1 MRFSSKFLI
10 SGFCGIL
17 KAMNIFYEPNIKQTL
32 RLNED
37 ESRHAIK
44 VLRLSAG
51 DLLTVV
57 DGNGG
62 LYKCQIKSIN
72 NKNCEIKIVE
82 ETQNYQLRD
91 YCVHL
96 IIAPTKNLD
105 RIEWMVEKCV
115 EIGINEI
122 SFIQTRYSERKEIK
136 TNRIEKIAIGA
147 IKQSLKAFLPK
158 INEMIS
164 WKEFLK
170 TAYSENFK
178 MIAHLEEGNRKLI
191 QQIATSKSKYVVL
204 IGPEGD
210 FSKEEITQALEKGF
224 VPITLGESRLR
235 TETAGLVAC
244 HTLNVINEH

>member
-1 MRFSSKFLI
+1 
-10 SGFCGIL
+10 
-17 KAMNIFYEPNIKQTL
+17 MNIFYEPNIKQTL
-32 RLNED
+32 CLNED
-37 ESRHAIK
+37 ESRHAVK
-44 VLRLSAG
+44 VLRFAAG

-57 DGNGG
+57 DGKGG
-62 LYKCQIKSIN
+62 MYKCQIKTPN
-72 NKNCEIKIVE
+72 DKKCEIKIVE
-82 ETQNYQLRD
+82 ETQNYGLRD
-91 YCVHL
+91 YYIHL

-136 TNRIEKIAIGA
+136 TIRIEKIAVGA
-147 IKQSLKAFLPK
+147 MKQSLKAFLPK

-170 TAYSENFK
+170 KDYSETQN
-178 MIAHLEEGNRKLI
+178 MIAHLEEGDRKLI
-191 QQIATSKSKYVVL
+191 QQIAQPKGKYAVL

-210 FSKEEITQALEKGF
+210 FSPDEINQAFEKGF
-224 VPITLGESRLR
+224 VPVTLGESRLR

-244 HTLNVINEH
+244 HTLSFINERKSII

>member
-1 MRFSSKFLI
+1 
-10 SGFCGIL
+10 
-17 KAMNIFYEPNIKQTL
+17 MNIFYEPNIKQTL
-32 RLNED
+32 RLNEE
-37 ESRHAIK
+37 ESRHAVK

-51 DLLTVV
+51 DLLYVV

-62 LYKCQIKSIN
+62 LYKCQIKIPN
-72 NKNCEIKIVE
+72 EKKCEVKIIE
-82 ETQNYQLRD
+82 ETQNFGLRD
-91 YCVHL
+91 YYIHL

-136 TNRIEKIAIGA
+136 ILRVERIAIGA
-147 IKQSLKAFLPK
+147 MKQSLKAFLPK

-170 TAYSENFK
+170 KDYSENFK
-178 MIAHLEEGNRKLI
+178 MIAHLEDTDRKLI
-191 QQIATSKSKYVVL
+191 QQIVFPKSKYAIL

-210 FSKEEITQALEKGF
+210 FSPEEINQVLEKGF
-224 VPITLGESRLR
+224 VPVTLGESRLR

-244 HTLNVINEH
+244 NVLNIINQL

>member
-1 MRFSSKFLI
+1 
-10 SGFCGIL
+10 
-17 KAMNIFYEPNIKQTL
+17 MNIFYEPNIKNTL
-32 RLNED
+32 RLNEE
-37 ESRHAIK
+37 ESRHAVK

-51 DLLTVV
+51 DLLYVV
-57 DGNGG
+57 DGKGG
-62 LYKCQIKSIN
+62 LYKCQIKTLHD
-72 NKNCEIKIVE
+72 KKCEIKIVE
-82 ETQNYQLRD
+82 ETQNYGIRD
-91 YCVHL
+91 YYIHL

-136 TNRIEKIAIGA
+136 TSRIEKIAIGA
-147 IKQSLKAFLPK
+147 MKQSLKAFLPK
-158 INEMIS
+158 INVMIS

-170 TAYSENFK
+170 KDYSENFK

-191 QQIATSKSKYVVL
+191 HQIANSKSKYAIL

-210 FSKEEITQALEKGF
+210 FSPEEINQALEKGF
-224 VPITLGESRLR
+224 VPVTLGDSRLR

-244 HTLNVINEH
+244 NVLNIINQK

>member
-1 MRFSSKFLI
+1 
-10 SGFCGIL
+10 
-17 KAMNIFYEPNIKQTL
+17 MNIFYEPDIQKILQ
-32 RLNED
+32 LNNE
-37 ESRHAIK
+37 ESRHAVK

-51 DLLTVV
+51 DLLHVV
-57 DGNGG
+57 DGKGG
-62 LYKCQIKSIN
+62 FYKCQVKTPN
-72 NKNCEIKIVE
+72 DKKCEIKIVE
-82 ETQNYQLRD
+82 ETQNYGLRD
-91 YCVHL
+91 YYIHL

-136 TNRIEKIAIGA
+136 TIRIEKIAIGA
-147 IKQSLKAFLPK
+147 MKQSLKAFLPK

-170 TAYSENFK
+170 KDYSENFK
-178 MIAHLEEGNRKLI
+178 MIAHLEEGDRKLI
-191 QQIATSKSKYVVL
+191 QQIAQPKGKYAIL

-210 FSKEEITQALEKGF
+210 FSSEEINQALEKSF
-224 VPITLGESRLR
+224 VPVTLGESRLR

-244 HTLNVINEH
+244 HALNIINQL

>member
-1 MRFSSKFLI
+1 
-10 SGFCGIL
+10 
-17 KAMNIFYEPNIKQTL
+17 MNIFYEPNIKQTL
-32 RLNED
+32 CLNED
-37 ESRHAIK
+37 ESRHAVK
-44 VLRLSAG
+44 VLRFAAG

-57 DGNGG
+57 DGKGG
-62 LYKCQIKSIN
+62 MYKCQIKTPN
-72 NKNCEIKIVE
+72 DKKCEIKIVE
-82 ETQNYQLRD
+82 ETQNYGLRD
-91 YCVHL
+91 YYIHL

-136 TNRIEKIAIGA
+136 TIRIEKIAVGA
-147 IKQSLKAFLPK
+147 MKQSLKAFLPK

-170 TAYSENFK
+170 KDYSETQK
-178 MIAHLEEGNRKLI
+178 MIAHLEEGDRKLI
-191 QQIATSKSKYVVL
+191 QQIAQPKGKYAVL

-210 FSKEEITQALEKGF
+210 FSTEEINQALEKGF
-224 VPITLGESRLR
+224 VPVTLGESRLR

-244 HTLNVINEH
+244 HTLNIVNQL

>member
-1 MRFSSKFLI
+1 
-10 SGFCGIL
+10 
-17 KAMNIFYEPNIKQTL
+17 MNIFYEQNIKETL
-32 RLNED
+32 RLNEE
-37 ESRHAIK
+37 ESRHAVK

-51 DLLTVV
+51 DLLYVV
-57 DGNGG
+57 DGKGG
-62 LYKCQIKSIN
+62 FYECQVKTPHD
-72 NKNCEIKIVE
+72 KKCEIKIVE
-82 ETQNYQLRD
+82 ETQNYGLRD
-91 YCVHL
+91 YYIHL

-136 TNRIEKIAIGA
+136 TIRIEKIAIGA
-147 IKQSLKAFLPK
+147 MKQSLKAFLPK

-170 TAYSENFK
+170 KDYSENFK
-178 MIAHLEEGNRKLI
+178 MIAHLEEGSRKLI
-191 QQIATSKSKYVVL
+191 QQIAKPKSKYAIL

-210 FSKEEITQALEKGF
+210 FTPEEINQALEKGF
-224 VPITLGESRLR
+224 VPVTLGESRLR

-244 HTLNVINEH
+244 HALNIINQL

>member
-1 MRFSSKFLI
+1 
-10 SGFCGIL
+10 
-17 KAMNIFYEPNIKQTL
+17 MNIFYEPNIKEIL
-32 RLNED
+32 RLNEE
-37 ESRHAIK
+37 ESRHAVK

-51 DLLTVV
+51 DLLYVV
-57 DGNGG
+57 DGKGG
-62 LYKCQIKSIN
+62 FYKCQIKTPHD
-72 NKNCEIKIVE
+72 KKCEIKIVE
-82 ETQNYQLRD
+82 ETQNFGLRD
-91 YCVHL
+91 YYIHL

-136 TNRIEKIAIGA
+136 TVRIERIAVGA
-147 IKQSLKAFLPK
+147 MKQSLKAYRPK

-170 TAYSENFK
+170 KEYLENFK

-191 QQIATSKSKYVVL
+191 HQIADSKSKYAIL

-210 FSKEEITQALEKGF
+210 FLPDEINQALEKGF
-224 VPITLGESRLR
+224 VPVTLGDSRLR
-235 TETAGLVAC
+235 TETAGFVAC
-244 HTLNVINEH
+244 HALNIINQ

>member
-1 MRFSSKFLI
+1 
-10 SGFCGIL
+10 
-17 KAMNIFYEPNIKQTL
+17 MNIFYEPNIKETL
-32 RLNED
+32 CLNED

-57 DGNGG
+57 DGRGG
-62 LYKCQIKSIN
+62 LYKCQIKTPN
-72 NKNCEIKIVE
+72 DKKCEIKIVE
-82 ETQNYQLRD
+82 ETQNFGLRD
-91 YCVHL
+91 FYIHL

-136 TNRIEKIAIGA
+136 TLRIEKIAVGA
-147 IKQSLKAFLPK
+147 MKQSLKAFIPK
-158 INEMIS
+158 INGMIS

-170 TAYSENFK
+170 KDYAETHK
-178 MIAHLEEGNRKLI
+178 MIAHLEEGDRKMI
-191 QQIATSKSKYVVL
+191 QQIAQPKGKYAVL

-210 FSKEEITQALEKGF
+210 FLPEEISQAFEKGF
-224 VPITLGESRLR
+224 VPVTLGESRLR

-244 HTLNVINEH
+244 NVLNIINQI

>member
-1 MRFSSKFLI
+1 
-10 SGFCGIL
+10 
-17 KAMNIFYEPNIKQTL
+17 MNIFYEPNIKQTL
-32 RLNED
+32 KLNEE
-37 ESRHAIK
+37 ESRHAVK

-51 DLLTVV
+51 DLLNVV
-57 DGNGG
+57 DGKGG
-62 LYKCQIKSIN
+62 FFKCQIKTPHE
-72 NKNCEIKIVE
+72 KKCELKIIE
-82 ETQNYQLRD
+82 EQLNFGIRD
-91 YCVHL
+91 YYIHL

-136 TNRIEKIAIGA
+136 TVRIEKIAVGA
-147 IKQSLKAFLPK
+147 MKQSLKAFLPK

-170 TAYSENFK
+170 KDIPESQK
-178 MIAHLEEGNRKLI
+178 MIAHLEEGDRKLI
-191 QQIATSKSKYVVL
+191 QQIAQPKGNYAIL

-210 FSKEEITQALEKGF
+210 FNEEEIKQAIEKGF
-224 VPITLGESRLR
+224 APVTLGESRLR

-244 HTLNVINEH
+244 HTLNIINQL